1 MDRGSTDK
9 TKDSVESDPGDRG
22 DDRLKCFVPMAHSCA
37 SLCTLA
43 SRSQTGFSKKHTLT
57 SSDSQCDHTGHSKRR
72 VSLLRV
78 LGSRAD
84 FCAANA
90 PSLPYSSCY
99 PGYDHCMGSWERI
112 PAKDLP
118 AQAGTCDWLL
128 SVAWCSVHLH
138 STELSLVPLCKEYS
152 RGYQKEQLLHGVAM
166 AMQKP
171 YTRYSNG
178 LVRSWA
184 LSGGTREKKWIDIL
198 GLNSILQCCQV
209 WG

>member
-1 MDRGSTDK
+1 MSALRLQDDHEVDLHWVQLMELNQNTQKIRIGSGVDRGSTDK
-9 TKDSVESDPGDRG
+9 AKDSVESDPGDRG

-118 AQAGTCDWLL
+118 AQAGTCD
-128 SVAWCSVHLH
+128 
-138 STELSLVPLCKEYS
+138 
-152 RGYQKEQLLHGVAM
+152 
-166 AMQKP
+166 
-171 YTRYSNG
+171 
-178 LVRSWA
+178 
-184 LSGGTREKKWIDIL
+184 
-198 GLNSILQCCQV
+198 
-209 WG
+209 